1 MVHKRHFNLAH
12 DDICASLQAAE
23 VQMRAVED
31 IEGRIAELQERH
43 DAIIG
48 ENIQY
53 IETTLSGASDYSFIA
68 WPGCSNIVT
77 SALSAVDRSS

>member
-31 IEGRIAELQERH
+31 IEGRIAELQE
-43 DAIIG
+43 
-48 ENIQY
+48 
-53 IETTLSGASDYSFIA
+53 LSLIH
-68 WPGCSNIVT
+68 I
-77 SALSAVDRSS
+77 